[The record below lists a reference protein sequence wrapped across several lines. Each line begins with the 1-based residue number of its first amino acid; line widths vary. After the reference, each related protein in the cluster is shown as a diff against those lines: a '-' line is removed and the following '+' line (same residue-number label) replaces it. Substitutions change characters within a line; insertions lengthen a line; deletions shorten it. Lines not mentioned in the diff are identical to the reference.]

1 MEVRVEVWANLGSPR
16 LASIKSQ
23 SSGVL
28 VAFFSLF
35 SDSTPTRRPQIK
47 LTIDSVHPGTGV
59 VSGSID
65 GLGSLTGVWDETTRT
80 LTFACPTVGGP
91 NVDQEGQR
99 IIQRWYK
106 GFLFSTPRNP
116 APGEDVVWTLTG
128 FVQLNDLTAALSMG
142 GNARRNAFGWFA
154 QITEV
159 T

>member
-1 MEVRVEVWANLGSPR
+1 M
-16 LASIKSQ
+16 
-23 SSGVL
+23 
-28 VAFFSLF
+28 SLKIG
-35 SDSTPTRRPQIK
+35 DWQMNENGAQIK

-65 GLGSLTGVWDETTRT
+65 GLGSLTGLWDETTRT
-80 LTFACPTVGGP
+80 ITFACPTVGGP
-91 NVDQEGQR
+91 NVGEEGQK

-128 FVQLNDLTAALSMG
+128 FVQLNDLAAALGMG